1 MRNERNE
8 NRKVMNDNSILFTIT
23 LKSVK
28 ATTDLKS
35 IQVDISIE
43 NHSFEAEISNC
54 YRHFHAD
61 IV

>member
-1 MRNERNE
+1 
-8 NRKVMNDNSILFTIT
+8 MNDNSILFTIT

-35 IQVDISIE
+35 IQVDISSE